1 LFGERSPTIVQD
13 ARIVLNFRGFAAM
26 CRSEKAMTAFILAL
40 IVTCLV
46 FGPRPVGV
54 FFAILLAAALA
65 RPRGDRGDI
74 MH

>member
-1 LFGERSPTIVQD
+1 
-13 ARIVLNFRGFAAM
+13 M

-54 FFAILLAAALA
+54 FFAVLLAAALA